1 MHLVVNKIKSES
13 KVNRNLLITVLLNI
27 FISIAELIGG
37 ILSNSLALISD
48 AIHNFSDGLAIAITY
63 ASQKISNKQS
73 NQSNTFGYKRIQI
86 LSALFNAVTLIAIC
100 IFLLFEAYQRFLNP
114 EPVQSVPM
122 FIVASI
128 GLIANIIGVFLLKDK
143 GIIINE
149 PSVVAVNNKTG
160 QILAIG
166 EEAKK
171 MVGKTPSYITATRP
185 LVNGVISDFEVTEQM
200 LKYFIE
206 KASASS
212 KKLFGIGGFSRVII
226 GIPCGVTEVERKAVR
241 DAAKNAGARTV
252 FLIEEPLASAI
263 GAKLQIQEAGGNF
276 IVDIGGGTTEVAVI
290 SLGGIVVSRSLR
302 VAGDK
307 LNDDIIQ
314 FAQKEYKLLIGE
326 RTAEHIKISIGSAMP
341 SKEKKEMAMRGRNLV
356 TGLPEEVVIFNDD
369 VQRALERSVRQIVS
383 AIKTTIEE
391 TPPELLADVM
401 TDGIFLAG
409 GGSMLKDLDVLISK
423 ETKMP
428 CKIVDDPLT
437 SVVRG
442 AGIALENI
450 ETLSEVMSKDNEE
463 EAFT

>member
-1 MHLVVNKIKSES
+1 MFGNIS
-13 KVNRNLLITVLLNI
+13 KL
-27 FISIAELIGG
+27 FSF
-37 ILSNSLALISD
+37 LSLDMAIDLGTANSLV
-48 AIHNFSDGLAIAITY
+48 Y
-63 ASQKISNKQS
+63 
-73 NQSNTFGYKRIQI
+73 
-86 LSALFNAVTLIAIC
+86 V
-100 IFLLFEAYQRFLNP
+100 
-114 EPVQSVPM
+114 
-122 FIVASI
+122 
-128 GLIANIIGVFLLKDK
+128 KDR

-171 MVGKTPSYITATRP
+171 MVGRTPSYITATRP

-206 KASASS
+206 KAVAGS
-212 KKLFGIGGFSRVII
+212 KKWWGFGYSPRVII

-263 GAKLQIQEAGGNF
+263 GAKLPIQEPGGNF

-290 SLGGIVVSRSLR
+290 SLGGIVAFRSLR

-307 LNDDIIQ
+307 LNDDIIE

-326 RTAEHIKISIGSAMP
+326 RTAEFIKINIGSAMAM
-341 SKEKKEMAMRGRNLV
+341 KEKKEMPMRGRNLV

-369 VQRALERSVRQIVS
+369 IQRALERSVKQIVA

-391 TPPELLADVM
+391 TPPELLSDVM
-401 TDGIFLAG
+401 TNGIFLAG
-409 GGSMLKDLDVLISK
+409 GGSLLRGLDALIAR

-428 CKIVDDPLT
+428 CRIIDDPLT

-442 AGIALENI
+442 CGIALENI
-450 ETLSEVMSKDNEE
+450 ETLETLVQKDEE
-463 EAFT
+463 WGAPV

>member
-1 MHLVVNKIKSES
+1 MFKKLRS
-13 KVNRNLLITVLLNI
+13 LL
-27 FISIAELIGG
+27 SIDMAIDLGTA
-37 ILSNSLALISD
+37 NSLVYVK
-48 AIHNFSDGLAIAITY
+48 G
-63 ASQKISNKQS
+63 
-73 NQSNTFGYKRIQI
+73 R
-86 LSALFNAVTLIAIC
+86 
-100 IFLLFEAYQRFLNP
+100 
-114 EPVQSVPM
+114 
-122 FIVASI
+122 
-128 GLIANIIGVFLLKDK
+128 

-171 MVGKTPSYITATRP
+171 MVGRTPAYISATRP

-206 KASASS
+206 KALSSS
-212 KKLFGIGGFSRVII
+212 KKLLGFVSMPRVII

-241 DAAKNAGARTV
+241 DAAKNAGARQV
-252 FLIEEPLASAI
+252 FLIEEPLADAI
-263 GAKLQIQEAGGNF
+263 GAKLPIQDAGGNF
-276 IVDIGGGTTEVAVI
+276 IVDVGGGTTEVAVI

-307 LNDDIIQ
+307 MNDDIIQ

-326 RTAEHIKISIGSAMP
+326 RNAEMIKISIGSAIPM
-341 SKEKKEMAMRGRNLV
+341 KEKKEMPMRGRNLI
-356 TGLPEEVVIFNDD
+356 TGLPEEVIIFNDD
-369 VQRALERSVRQIVS
+369 VQRALDRSVKQIVA

-401 TDGIFLAG
+401 ANGIYLTG
-409 GGSMLKDLDVLISK
+409 GGSLLRGLDTLISK

-437 SVVRG
+437 TVVRG
-442 AGIALENI
+442 SGIALENI
-450 ETLSEVMSKDNEE
+450 DTLAQVMLEDEDEEVPV
-463 EAFT
+463 

>member
-1 MHLVVNKIKSES
+1 MAIDLG
-13 KVNRNLLITVLLNI
+13 T
-27 FISIAELIGG
+27 A
-37 ILSNSLALISD
+37 NSLVYVK
-48 AIHNFSDGLAIAITY
+48 N
-63 ASQKISNKQS
+63 
-73 NQSNTFGYKRIQI
+73 R
-86 LSALFNAVTLIAIC
+86 
-100 IFLLFEAYQRFLNP
+100 
-114 EPVQSVPM
+114 
-122 FIVASI
+122 
-128 GLIANIIGVFLLKDK
+128 

-171 MVGKTPSYITATRP
+171 MVGRTPSYITATRP

-206 KASASS
+206 KAVTGS
-212 KKLFGIGGFSRVII
+212 KKKLGFGYSPRIII

-263 GAKLQIQEAGGNF
+263 GAELPIQEAGGNF

-290 SLGGIVVSRSLR
+290 SLGGIVAFKSLR

-326 RTAEHIKISIGSAMP
+326 RTAEFIKINIGSALP
-341 SKEKKEMAMRGRNLV
+341 LKEKKEMPMRGRNLI
-356 TGLPEEVVIFNDD
+356 TGLPEEVVVFNDD
-369 VQRALERSVRQIVS
+369 IQRALEKSVKQIIV

-391 TPPELLADVM
+391 TPPELLADIM
-401 TDGIFLAG
+401 TSGIYLAG
-409 GGSMLKDLDVLISK
+409 GGSLLKGLDVLISQ

-428 CKIVDDPLT
+428 CKIIDDPLT

-442 AGIALENI
+442 CGMALENI
-450 ETLSEVMSKDNEE
+450 DTLANLFEKDEE
-463 EAFT
+463 WGVPI